1 MTDTITAINNTAF
14 DDEQAAYDAG
24 DQDGKDSRDTEV
36 QGLENQI
43 AAFQDVANRTLDD
56 DNETIDLTSSAS
68 NTIIVHGEG
77 AGADSLD
84 GTAVTASGAVVF
96 DFTDAADTVV
106 LSAASDLTGVTDIDI
121 QGGTVDFT
129 ALGGGVNTLAGVNIT
144 AASGSIM
151 TGAQFLA
158 AGFVGGADMDLVL
171 VLDADANLVDSILT
185 KLQSGDV
192 TLSTTV
198 VQAPDGLL
206 TPAQSATL
214 SGLAGTTVT
223 DLDGGAFTT
232 TNAAPTIASAAETTE
247 ITDNGQNIA
256 LTAQATVADTE
267 GNWNGGTI
275 TITPETGFLI
285 GDDSAGSAG
294 LTLAGNLVAGV
305 NGAENSYLIVAGNVQ
320 ATDAN
325 GAAVFVGTVASNGA
339 GTAGGQT
346 THTSLAITLNEN
358 ATTTIVNE
366 LLTEIQFDGVVNGDG
381 VDEEANITVTIA
393 DAAGGSTSFT
403 RQVDSDGAE
412 GLSNMSDDDREVE
425 AASFTAGV
433 NIDGSNATLN
443 NDVTAATNDGINLD
457 GAVMTISSSVSTD
470 AINVISGTYTVVSGV
485 LLDGGTAI
493 GTLTG
498 NGTAEVV
505 VTFNSSADNA
515 DGGAENVDEILQG
528 MSVSGSTLGEH
539 VITTSIRDSGNDAS
553 ASDTAT
559 LSVVGDFGGVTG
571 IGGNSAVAAGTKGA
585 PVTLEAILN
594 VDAPADA
601 ITLNQNAYI
610 AIDDTDYS
618 GTDSSD
624 IQAQI
629 DAGHLVVGDNVEYI
643 RFVTSDDADLSPVSN
658 LSALGDNL
666 VLHTATDDVTLTTAQ
681 AISLGTVSVAG
692 SIAVTDL
699 ESNTAADL
707 SNITST
713 GGAETASI
721 DTDGGVE
728 FTGDLGNFA
737 LTVNDTNAG
746 TGTLT
751 MAASVADGKVI
762 LDDGNETL
770 VITGVTGADA
780 YNLSLINFGGSGA
793 VVVNFNADTTLAAT
807 TDLGATGVDI
817 DVEKDVTLTLTAAQ
831 ADGLTIEGDQAV
843 GDNTTGGSIAVTD
856 LDATLG
862 ADLSTLSAGIAN
874 AGAIGTSA
882 GSVTASFGADGTFT
896 GDLGSAI
903 LTVEADATMTAA
915 ETVVTG
921 KTIRGDGAVVVEG
934 ATSGNNFDL
943 TTISTSSLTYS
954 VALDL
959 DITGDTVDLGTATV
973 TVANDATLTINA
985 SDITGLTASGVAADD
1000 GFTGGSF
1007 AVTMDDATA
1016 LDLSAITAGGIVED
1030 STGTAGTLTATI
1042 DVNGDATLNADTNL
1056 GDFAV
1061 VIVDSAGG
1069 DETLTL
1075 SASQASGRSLDASN
1089 DSENIIV
1096 TGITNANSDFSNVT
1110 MDGGA
1115 LTATGSESLNLTSSD
1130 IGALSAIVLDDGD
1143 NDAVS
1148 AYSVTL
1154 TAEQAAQLTDAVFS
1168 TVTTDGNGNDT
1179 VGIIVNESTVDY
1191 DADVNGGDGDGDQSN
1206 DDGLLIGGSAGG
1218 ADTIYASAAID
1229 TIYGGAGVSTI
1240 YGLGGGDYITGGDGD
1255 DTIYG
1260 GDGQDEIDGEDG
1272 ADTIDGGA
1280 DADSIIGRAGAD
1292 TMTGGDG
1299 DDTFVYLSGIDSGVG
1314 AAARDVILDFT
1325 EAGIAGGDVIDLYDL
1340 GGMSFIGT
1348 GQFKG
1353 NGDGEVRY
1361 SVIDGNSIVEVDYLG
1376 DAQTDFQIQ
1385 INNTDVLA
1393 ASDFDLQAIM

>member
-1 MTDTITAINNTAF
+1 MTDTITAIDNTTF

-305 NGAENSYLIVAGNVQ
+305 NGAENSYAIVAGNVQ

-325 GAAVFVGTVASNGA
+325 GTAVFVGTVASNGA

-366 LLTEIQFDGVVNGDG
+366 LLTEIQFAGVVNGDG

-433 NIDGSNATLN
+433 NIDGGNATLN

-498 NGTAEVV
+498 NGTAEVT
-505 VTFNSSADNA
+505 VTFNSSADNTNA
-515 DGGAENVDEILQG
+515 GPGPANVDEILQG
-528 MSVSGSTLGEH
+528 MTVSGSTLGEH

-559 LSVVGDFGGVTG
+559 LSVVGDFQTVTLTDLAIADSTANPSTAVTIDQNTTVTIGGADAANLAADLDAQIAANNIVVTG
-571 IGGNSAVAAGTKGA
+571 
-585 PVTLEAILN
+585 
-594 VDAPADA
+594 
-601 ITLNQNAYI
+601 
-610 AIDDTDYS
+610 
-618 GTDSSD
+618 
-624 IQAQI
+624 
-629 DAGHLVVGDNVEYI
+629 
-643 RFVTSDDADLSPVSN
+643 SN
-658 LSALGDNL
+658 LIRVDVTGAADISGMVGLHNLGSVSLN
-666 VLHTATDDVTLTTAQ
+666 TATGAVTMTTAQ
-681 AISLGTVSVAG
+681 AVGFGEVSVVG
-692 SIAVTDL
+692 GIVVTDL
-699 ESNTAADL
+699 ENNTSADL

-713 GGAETASI
+713 GGTETASI
-721 DTDGGVE
+721 DTDGGVA

-737 LTVNDTNAG
+737 VTVNDTAAG

-751 MAASVADGKVI
+751 IAASVANGKTI
-762 LDDGNETL
+762 TANANETI
-770 VITGVTGADA
+770 VVSGVTSSDA
-780 YNLSLINFGGSGA
+780 YDLSGVSDGGGNGT
-793 VVVNFNADTTLAAT
+793 VVVNFSADTTLAAA

-831 ADGLTIEGDQAV
+831 ADGLTIDGDQAV
-843 GDNTTGGSIAVTD
+843 GDNTAGGSIAVTD
-856 LDATLG
+856 LDATLA
-862 ADLSTLSAGIAN
+862 ADLSSLSAGIAN

-882 GSVTASFGADGTFT
+882 GSITASFGADGTFT

-985 SDITGLTASGVAADD
+985 SDITGLTASGVAADF

-1007 AVTMDDATA
+1007 VVTMDAATA
-1016 LDLSAITAGGIVED
+1016 LDLSATTAGGTVDTDED
-1030 STGTAGTLTATI
+1030 GNVGTAGSLTANIADGTALHATTDLGEFDLVLGDDADLSMTAAQAAGRTI
-1042 DVNGDATLNADTNL
+1042 DGT
-1056 GDFAV
+1056 
-1061 VIVDSAGG
+1061 AGG
-1069 DETLTL
+1069 NTETLSIDVSSAASDLDISGIGANIDTTILTSSGSVDL
-1075 SASQASGRSLDASN
+1075 SSMTLDAS
-1089 DSENIIV
+1089 V
-1096 TGITNANSDFSNVT
+1096 TT
-1110 MDGGA
+1110 
-1115 LTATGSESLNLTSSD
+1115 LT
-1130 IGALSAIVLDDGD
+1130 VDDGD
-1143 NDAVS
+1143 ADSVSANVVTMTVAQADAINTANNVAVVTIANATNNNDA
-1148 AYSVTL
+1148 
-1154 TAEQAAQLTDAVFS
+1154 
-1168 TVTTDGNGNDT
+1168 DGNAQVDDT
-1179 VGIIVNESTVDY
+1179 ISLVVTA
-1191 DADVNGGDGDGDQSN
+1191 DADNVAGVTY
-1206 DDGLLIGGSAGG
+1206 IASAG
-1218 ADTIYASAAID
+1218 ADT
-1229 TIYGGAGVSTI
+1229 
-1240 YGLGGGDYITGGDGD
+1240 LGGTGGIDSITGGDGD
-1255 DTIYG
+1255 DVINGGAGSDTLLAGGAGADEING
-1260 GDGQDEIDGEDG
+1260 GDGADTITGGDG

-1280 DADSIIGRAGAD
+1280 DGDTITGGAGAD
-1292 TMTGGDG
+1292 IMTGGDG
-1299 DDTFVYLSGIDSGVG
+1299 DDIFVFATPLDSGIG

-1325 EAGIAGGDVIDLYDL
+1325 EAGIAGGDTIDLGTGL
-1340 GGMSFIGT
+1340 GAMSFIGT
-1348 GQFKG
+1348 GQFTG
-1353 NGDGEVRY
+1353 AEAEVRY
-1361 SVIDGNSIVEVDYLG
+1361 TVIDGNSIVEVDILG
-1376 DAQTDFQIQ
+1376 GNAGTTDFQIQ

-1393 ASDFDLQAIM
+1393 ASDFVLI